1 MLRGLASVSARAAAS
16 MACLVTAVAGGVVDG
31 GEPRDRG
38 GVQADLRSARAVL
51 AARLATLDTLFQE
64 ATSRVHHGESA
75 GGAVRAQVDG
85 NERLLALT
93 VDPGAVRVPHPERLG
108 PQIVA
113 AITAARSVA
122 AQQWRRRTREALG
135 SG

>member
-1 MLRGLASVSARAAAS
+1 MVK
-16 MACLVTAVAGGVVDG
+16 
-31 GEPRDRG
+31 
-38 GVQADLRSARAVL
+38 
-51 AARLATLDTLFQE
+51 
-64 ATSRVHHGESA
+64 SA

-85 NERLLALT
+85 NGRLLALT
-93 VDPGAVRVPHPERLG
+93 VDPGAVPVPHPERLG

-113 AITAARSVA
+113 AITAARSAA